1 MRPSGWSLRGQ
12 LIRSL
17 TLGITLSWLA
27 AAALAVLAVRFELH
41 EEFDSVLQETAQ
53 HLLPAILAD
62 HGAVLDLPA
71 GDAHPPTLPAVPHDE
86 YITYQVLTA
95 EGQVKLRSHQAPMR
109 PFVLPVTTGF
119 AWDAAGRRVYSELSV
134 DGRYAIEIAEPA
146 GHRREPIINA
156 ILLLLLPL
164 GGLVP
169 VAIWLIRRSVRH
181 GLKPLLAVQREIA
194 GRSRSNLR
202 PLPISSLPEELGTL
216 VADVNLLLQRLSLAL
231 ESERSFAA
239 NSAHELRTPVAAAMA
254 QTQVLAARLGEDTPL
269 GQRALAIVA
278 EMRRMSR
285 LAERLLQLSRADSG
299 MAMAGEP
306 QDVLPLVEL
315 LVEDANRQSGQAGR
329 IRLDTGGAESFL
341 LAADL
346 DALGIAIRNLLDNA
360 LLHGTAD
367 GIVAVRLAPG
377 PEIIVGNDGPVVA
390 AADLARLTER
400 FHRLDTDRPGSGLG
414 LAIVETIM
422 RQMGGALR
430 LHSPARGMATGF
442 EAVLAF
448 PPDARGKGQKSSE
461 KLTNPAFRQLGVS
474 SPS

>member
-62 HGAVLDLPA
+62 HGAVLEVPA

-86 YITYQVLTA
+86 YITYQVLTVD
-95 EGQVKLRSHQAPMR
+95 GQVKLRSHQAPMR
-109 PFVLPVTTGF
+109 PFVLPVATGF
-119 AWDAAGRRVYSELSV
+119 AWDAVGRRVYSELSV

-146 GHRREPIINA
+146 GHRREPIVSA
-156 ILLLLLPL
+156 TLLLLLPL

-181 GLKPLLAVQREIA
+181 GLKPLLAVQREIS

-254 QTQVLAARLGEDTPL
+254 QTQVLAAHLGEDTPL

-299 MAMAGEP
+299 VAMAGEP

-329 IRLDTGGAESFL
+329 IRLDAGGAVRFL

-377 PEIIVGNDGPVVA
+377 PEIIVSNDGPVVA

-400 FHRLDTDRPGSGLG
+400 FHRLDADRPGSGLG
-414 LAIVETIM
+414 LAIVETIV

-430 LHSPARGMATGF
+430 LHSPARGLPTGF
-442 EAVLAF
+442 EAVLEF
-448 PPDARGKGQKSSE
+448 PPDARGKGQQSSE
-461 KLTNPAFRQLGVS
+461 NPNNPAFRQLGVS